1 VDRELWQRCSSAVR
15 RAEAVDM
22 GCAVEDFDRHEL
34 VVVPRPASVLYAEY
48 AVMVIS
54 FGTGTV
60 ISADAPLIPVINADP
75 PAKHFHAFNGTLLS
89 KLAGEV
95 ERGGQRPIVRTPALG
110 FTLAEEPRLIGD
122 PAGFT
127 AVERDQDWMRTIRA
141 GAEFHNAI
149 GEPDEDD
156 WFDRLVR
163 SFVMLDEAGEPAAV
177 AAVAD
182 DANGCMEIGL
192 DVRRAYRGRGL
203 ARPVTLAAS
212 RWVLDAGAVPYYTCG
227 AANVRSHLVAES
239 CGYRP
244 LWTITGIARLGPM
257 ENQEG

>member
-1 VDRELWQRCSSAVR
+1 
-15 RAEAVDM
+15 M
-22 GCAVEDFDRHEL
+22 GCAVDDFDRHEL

-60 ISADAPLIPVINADP
+60 ISADAPLIPVINANP
-75 PAKHFHAFNGTLLS
+75 PSKHFHAFNSTVLMN
-89 KLAGEV
+89 LAGEV
-95 ERGGQRPIVRTPALG
+95 ERGGLRAIVRTPALG
-110 FTLAEEPRLIGD
+110 FTLAEEPQPTAT
-122 PAGFT
+122 PAAFSR
-127 AVERDQDWMRTIRA
+127 VERDLEWMRPLRPA
-141 GAEFHNAI
+141 AEFHNAL

-163 SFVMLDEAGEPAAV
+163 AFVMVDEAGEPAAV

-182 DANGCMEIGL
+182 DGNGCMEIGL

-212 RWVLDAGAVPYYTCG
+212 RWVLDRGAVPYYTCG

-244 LWTITGIARLGPM
+244 LWTVTGIARLGPVGP
-257 ENQEG
+257 QGA